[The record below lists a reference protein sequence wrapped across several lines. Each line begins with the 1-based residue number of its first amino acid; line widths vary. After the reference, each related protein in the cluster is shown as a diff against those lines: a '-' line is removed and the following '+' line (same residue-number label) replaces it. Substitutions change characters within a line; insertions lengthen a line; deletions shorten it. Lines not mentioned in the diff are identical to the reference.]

1 MEILMN
7 FLEYMGAVGV
17 VLLVAVPAVIFM
29 LGHVAI
35 DDWQRKKAGLPRTV
49 GLATA

>member
-1 MEILMN
+1 MEILIS
-7 FLEYMGAVGV
+7 FLEYMGAVGI
-17 VLLVAVPAVIFM
+17 VLLVSIPIVLFM